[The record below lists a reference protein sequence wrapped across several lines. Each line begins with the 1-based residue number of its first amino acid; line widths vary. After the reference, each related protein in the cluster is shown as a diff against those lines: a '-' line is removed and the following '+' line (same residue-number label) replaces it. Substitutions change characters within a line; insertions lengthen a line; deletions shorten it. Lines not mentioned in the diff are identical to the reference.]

1 MAQTQIFIDADRLAR
16 LDATSLANS
25 VSREEALREAI
36 DNYCEYDRWF
46 RAKVEEG
53 ERDYRAGRYVS
64 QEEATRLAEE
74 RRKKLLAMA
83 EQQ

>member
-1 MAQTQIFIDADRLAR
+1 MAQTQISIDAAILDQ
-16 LDATSLANS
+16 LDATAASLS
-25 VSREEALREAI
+25 LSREEALREAL

>member
-53 ERDYRAGRYVS
+53 ERDYRSGRYVS
-64 QEEATRLAEE
+64 QEEASRLAEE

>member
-1 MAQTQIFIDADRLAR
+1 MAQTQISIDAAILDQ
-16 LDATSLANS
+16 LDATAASLS
-25 VSREEALREAI
+25 LSREEALREAI

-74 RRKKLLAMA
+74 RRKKLLAMT

>member
-1 MAQTQIFIDADRLAR
+1 MAQTQISIDADMLAR

>member
-1 MAQTQIFIDADRLAR
+1 MSLTQISIDAETLAL
-16 LDATSLANS
+16 LDATALANT

-36 DNYCEYDRWF
+36 ANYCEYDRWF

-83 EQQ
+83 EQK

>member
-1 MAQTQIFIDADRLAR
+1 MAQTQISLDTAILDQ
-16 LDATSLANS
+16 LDATAASLS
-25 VSREEALREAI
+25 LSREEALREAI
-36 DNYCEYDRWF
+36 VNYCAYEGWF

>member
-1 MAQTQIFIDADRLAR
+1 MAQTQISIDADMLAR

-46 RAKVEEG
+46 MSSV
-53 ERDYRAGRYVS
+53 
-64 QEEATRLAEE
+64 
-74 RRKKLLAMA
+74 
-83 EQQ
+83 